1 MSILNVIKNRRSIR
15 MFKTKAISLEDIYQI
30 IEAGLWAPS
39 SGNTIPYKFLILTE
53 EKTKNDFFKLLLES
67 VVEWKK
73 EVAEKKGIS
82 LTELY
87 QSYKQYL
94 DGISKAPVLI
104 FLFFDLEKGAKE
116 FTNNSIKELKNNE
129 YLYNSLRDSLF
140 LCVENMLLETSAIG
154 LSSLYFELPR
164 VSNTPVNDFF
174 GIDSKYEFFLCLP
187 LGYPDEE
194 PEGKQREVKDFLVEP
209 TTHLQFKSDS

>member
-15 MFKTKAISLEDIYQI
+15 IFKTKAIKLEDVYHI

-39 SGNTIPYKFLILTE
+39 SGNTMPYKFLILTE
-53 EKTKNDFFKLLLES
+53 EKTKEDFYELLLETI
-67 VVEWKK
+67 VDWKK
-73 EVAEKKGIS
+73 EAAEKKGIA

-87 QSYKQYL
+87 QSYKKYL
-94 DGISKAPVLI
+94 DGISKAPVLV
-104 FLFFDLEKGAKE
+104 FLFFDLEKGASE
-116 FTNNSIKELKNNE
+116 FTNNSIADFRNNE

-164 VSNTPVNDFF
+164 ASKTPVNDFF

-187 LGYPDEE
+187 IGHSDEK
-194 PEGKQREVKDFLVEP
+194 PKGNKRNVKDFLIEP
-209 TTHLQFKSDS
+209 PRNLQTKSDS